1 MIALRELEKYYPED
15 IRNFKR
21 FIIREY
27 LQCKILQIIYN
38 TEYALKLNFPGGTC
52 LRIVLGNN
60 RFSEDLDFD
69 NFGLI
74 EKQDFDNL
82 SDIIRKELEKE
93 GYQVEIKNVF
103 KGAFHCIIRF
113 PGLLFE
119 EGLSGFKEEKI
130 LIQLDSEPQH
140 FSFIPNGYILNRFDI
155 FTEIKV
161 TPEDILLAQ
170 KFYAI
175 YNRKRNKGRDF
186 FDVAFLLSLNIKP
199 NYNYLKLKMNVQTE
213 NELKEKILEKCTDI
227 DMEEM
232 AKDVAPFLF
241 YEKGIKRVLLFP
253 KLLKQASL

>member
-1 MIALRELEKYYPED
+1 MMSLSEIERFYPENL
-15 IRNFKR
+15 RVFKR

-27 LQCKILQIIYN
+27 LQYKILSIIYN
-38 TEYALKLNFPGGTC
+38 SEYASKLIFLGGTC

-69 NFGLI
+69 NSGLN
-74 EKQDFDNL
+74 ENDFDNL
-82 SDIIRKELEKE
+82 AAIIRKELEKQ
-93 GYQVEIKNVF
+93 GYAVEINNVF

-119 EGLSGFKEEKI
+119 EGLSRFKEEKI

-140 FSFIPNGYILNRFDI
+140 FSFVPGEYLLNRFDV

-161 TPEDILLAQ
+161 TPSDILLAQ
-170 KFYAI
+170 KFFAI

-186 FDVAFLLSLNIKP
+186 FDVGFLLSLNIKP
-199 NYNYLKLKMNVQTE
+199 NYDYLNLKMNVE
-213 NELKEKILEKCTDI
+213 NEKKLKEKILEKCKNMN
-227 DMEEM
+227 MEEM

-241 YEKGIKRVLLFP
+241 YEKDIKRVLLFP
-253 KLLKQASL
+253 QLLKQSSL